1 MIKKILFFFLI
12 SILFNFQN
20 IFAKIENNIVLKVE
34 NEIITN
40 FEIKNKIIA
49 TLILANQEIN
59 QSNINKLKKQA
70 LDFLIKQKLKK
81 IELSKYNLKVNQQK
95 ITNYLNSISSNNINS
110 LKEKFLTSGI
120 DFQLFYEELEIDF
133 LWQKYIYQVYSNK
146 IEIDEKNINQELEN
160 LLRNQ
165 TDVEQL
171 RISEIEIY
179 LNNDLT
185 DQKKIM
191 NIKEQI
197 NKHGFEATAV
207 KYSISSTASNKG
219 ELGWLNAKSLNKKI
233 FNLVSKIKV
242 GEVTEPIITSNS
254 ALFLKLNEKK
264 ISKVDNLNI
273 DELKVNLINRKKN
286 EMFNLYSRSL
296 LSNLKNNSLIEYN
309 K

>member
-1 MIKKILFFFLI
+1 MTKKILFFFLI

-20 IFAKIENNIVLKVE
+20 IFAKVENNIVLKVE

-49 TLILANQEIN
+49 TLIIANQEIN

-81 IELSKYNLKVNQQK
+81 IELSKYNLKVDQQK
-95 ITNYLNSISSNNINS
+95 ITSYLNSISSNNING
-110 LKEKFLTSGI
+110 LKEKFLISGI

-133 LWQKYIYQVYSNK
+133 LWQKYIYQVYSKK
-146 IEIDEKNINQELEN
+146 IEIDEKNINQELKN

-165 TDVEQL
+165 TDVKQF

-197 NKHGFEATAV
+197 NKYGFEATAI

-219 ELGWLNAKSLNKKI
+219 DLGWLNAKSLNKKI
-233 FNLVSKIKV
+233 FNLITNIKV
-242 GEVTEPIITSNS
+242 GEVTEPLITSNS
-254 ALFLKLNEKK
+254 ALFLKLNDKK
-264 ISKVDNLNI
+264 ISKVENVNI
-273 DELKVNLINRKKN
+273 DELKINLINRKKN

-296 LSNLKNNSLIEYN
+296 LSKLKNNSLIEYN
-309 K
+309 

>member
-233 FNLVSKIKV
+233 FNVVSKIKV

-286 EMFNLYSRSL
+286 EIFNLYSRSL
-296 LSNLKNNSLIEYN
+296 LSKLKNNSLIEYN
-309 K
+309 

>member
-1 MIKKILFFFLI
+1 MTKKILFFFLI
-12 SILFNFQN
+12 IILLNFKN
-20 IFAKIENNIVLKVE
+20 IFAKVENNIILKVE

-70 LDFLIKQKLKK
+70 LDYLVKQKLKK
-81 IELSKYNLKVNQQK
+81 IELSKYNLKVDQKK
-95 ITNYLNSISSNNINS
+95 ITSYLNSISLNNING
-110 LKEKFLTSGI
+110 LKEKFSNSGI

-133 LWQKYIYQVYSNK
+133 LWQKYIYQVYSKK

-171 RISEIEIY
+171 KISEIEIY

-185 DQKKIM
+185 DQKKIL

-197 NKHGFEATAV
+197 NKYGFAATAV

-219 ELGWLNAKSLNKKI
+219 DLGWLNAKSLNKKI
-233 FNLVSKIKV
+233 FDLVTNIKV
-242 GEVTEPIITSNS
+242 GEVTEPLITSNS
-254 ALFLKLNEKK
+254 ALFLKLNDKK
-264 ISKVDNLNI
+264 ISKVENVNI
-273 DELKVNLINRKKN
+273 DELKINLINRKKN

-296 LSNLKNNSLIEYN
+296 LSKLKNNSLIEYN
-309 K
+309 

>member
-12 SILFNFQN
+12 SILLNFQN
-20 IFAKIENNIVLKVE
+20 IFAKVENNIVLKVE

-81 IELSKYNLKVNQQK
+81 IELSKYNLKVDQKK
-95 ITNYLNSISSNNINS
+95 ITKYLNSISLNNING
-110 LKEKFLTSGI
+110 LKEKFSNSGI

-133 LWQKYIYQVYSNK
+133 LWQKYIYQVYSKK
-146 IEIDEKNINQELEN
+146 IEIDEKNINQELKN

-165 TDVEQL
+165 TDVKQF

-197 NKHGFEATAV
+197 NKYGFEATAI

-219 ELGWLNAKSLNKKI
+219 DLGWLNAKSLNKKI
-233 FNLVSKIKV
+233 FNLITNIKV
-242 GEVTEPIITSNS
+242 GEVTEPLITSNS
-254 ALFLKLNEKK
+254 ALFLKLNDKK
-264 ISKVDNLNI
+264 ISKVENVNI
-273 DELKVNLINRKKN
+273 DELKINLINRKKN

-296 LSNLKNNSLIEYN
+296 LSKLKNNSLIEY

>member
-1 MIKKILFFFLI
+1 MTKKILFFFLI
-12 SILFNFQN
+12 SILFNFKN
-20 IFAKIENNIVLKVE
+20 IFAKVENNIVLKVE

-49 TLILANQEIN
+49 TLIIANQEIN

-81 IELSKYNLKVNQQK
+81 IELSKYNLKVDQQK
-95 ITNYLNSISSNNINS
+95 ITSYLNSISSNNING
-110 LKEKFLTSGI
+110 LKEKFLISGI

-133 LWQKYIYQVYSNK
+133 LWQKYIYQVYSKK
-146 IEIDEKNINQELEN
+146 IEIDEKNINQELKN

-165 TDVEQL
+165 TDVEQFK
-171 RISEIEIY
+171 ISEIEIY
-179 LNNDLT
+179 LNNDLS

-197 NKHGFEATAV
+197 NKYGFEATAI

-219 ELGWLNAKSLNKKI
+219 DLGWLNAKSLNKKI
-233 FNLVSKIKV
+233 FNLVTNIKV
-242 GEVTEPIITSNS
+242 GEVTEPLITSNS
-254 ALFLKLNEKK
+254 ALFLKLNDKK
-264 ISKVDNLNI
+264 ISKVENVNI
-273 DELKVNLINRKKN
+273 DELKINLINRKKN

-296 LSNLKNNSLIEYN
+296 LSKLKNNSLIEYN
-309 K
+309 

>member
-20 IFAKIENNIVLKVE
+20 IFAKVENNIVLKVE

-49 TLILANQEIN
+49 TLIIANQEIN

-81 IELSKYNLKVNQQK
+81 IELSKYNLKVDQQK
-95 ITNYLNSISSNNINS
+95 ITSYLNSISSNNING
-110 LKEKFLTSGI
+110 LKEKFSISGI

-133 LWQKYIYQVYSNK
+133 LWQKYIYQVYSKK
-146 IEIDEKNINQELEN
+146 IEIDEKNINQELKN

-165 TDVEQL
+165 TDVKQF

-197 NKHGFEATAV
+197 NKYGFEATAI

-219 ELGWLNAKSLNKKI
+219 DLGWLNAKSLNKKI
-233 FNLVSKIKV
+233 FNLITNIKV
-242 GEVTEPIITSNS
+242 GEVTEPLITSNS
-254 ALFLKLNEKK
+254 ALFLKLNDKK
-264 ISKVDNLNI
+264 ISKVENVNI
-273 DELKVNLINRKKN
+273 DELKINLINRKKN

-296 LSNLKNNSLIEYN
+296 LSKLKNNSLIEYN
-309 K
+309 

>member
-20 IFAKIENNIVLKVE
+20 IFAKVENNIVLKVE

-81 IELSKYNLKVNQQK
+81 IELSKYNLKVDQQK
-95 ITNYLNSISSNNINS
+95 ITSYLNSISSNNING
-110 LKEKFLTSGI
+110 LKEKFSISGI

-133 LWQKYIYQVYSNK
+133 LWQKYIYQVYSKK
-146 IEIDEKNINQELEN
+146 IEIDEKNINQELKN

-165 TDVEQL
+165 TDVEQFK
-171 RISEIEIY
+171 ISEIEIY
-179 LNNDLT
+179 LNNDLS

-197 NKHGFEATAV
+197 NKYGFEATAI

-219 ELGWLNAKSLNKKI
+219 DLGWLNAKSLNKKI
-233 FNLVSKIKV
+233 FNLVTNIKV
-242 GEVTEPIITSNS
+242 GEVTEPLITSNS
-254 ALFLKLNEKK
+254 ALFLKLNDKK
-264 ISKVDNLNI
+264 ISKVENVNI
-273 DELKVNLINRKKN
+273 DELKINLINRKKN

-296 LSNLKNNSLIEYN
+296 LSKLKNNSLIEY
-309 K
+309 

>member
-1 MIKKILFFFLI
+1 MTKKILFFFLI
-12 SILFNFQN
+12 SILFNFKN
-20 IFAKIENNIVLKVE
+20 IFAKVENNIVLKVE

-59 QSNINKLKKQA
+59 QPNINKLKKQA

-81 IELSKYNLKVNQQK
+81 IELSKYNLKVDQQK
-95 ITNYLNSISSNNINS
+95 ITSYLNSISSNNING
-110 LKEKFLTSGI
+110 LKEKFLISGI

-133 LWQKYIYQVYSNK
+133 LWQKYIYQVYSKK
-146 IEIDEKNINQELEN
+146 IEIDEKNINQELKN

-165 TDVEQL
+165 TDVEQFK
-171 RISEIEIY
+171 ISEIEIY
-179 LNNDLT
+179 LNNDLS

-197 NKHGFEATAV
+197 NKYGFEATAI

-219 ELGWLNAKSLNKKI
+219 DLGWLNAKSLNKKI
-233 FNLVSKIKV
+233 FNLITNIKV
-242 GEVTEPIITSNS
+242 GEVTEPLITSNS
-254 ALFLKLNEKK
+254 ALFLKLNDKK
-264 ISKVDNLNI
+264 ISKVENVNI
-273 DELKVNLINRKKN
+273 DELKINLINRKKN

-296 LSNLKNNSLIEYN
+296 LSKLKNNSLIEYN
-309 K
+309 

>member
-1 MIKKILFFFLI
+1 MTKKILFFFLI
-12 SILFNFQN
+12 SILFNFKN
-20 IFAKIENNIVLKVE
+20 IFAKVENNIVLKVE

-59 QSNINKLKKQA
+59 QPNINKLKKQA

-81 IELSKYNLKVNQQK
+81 IELSKYNLKIDQQE
-95 ITNYLNSISSNNINS
+95 ITSYLNSISSNNINN
-110 LKEKFLTSGI
+110 LKEKFLNTGI

-133 LWQKYIYQVYSNK
+133 LWQKYIYQVYSKK
-146 IEIDEKNINQELEN
+146 IEIDEKNINQELKN

-165 TDVEQL
+165 TDVKQF

-197 NKHGFEATAV
+197 NKYGFEATAI

-219 ELGWLNAKSLNKKI
+219 DLGWLNAKSLNKKI
-233 FNLVSKIKV
+233 FNLITNIKV
-242 GEVTEPIITSNS
+242 GEVTEPLITSNS
-254 ALFLKLNEKK
+254 ALFLKLNDKK
-264 ISKVDNLNI
+264 ISKVENVNI
-273 DELKVNLINRKKN
+273 DELKINLINRKKN

-296 LSNLKNNSLIEYN
+296 LSKLKNNSLIEYN
-309 K
+309 

>member
-1 MIKKILFFFLI
+1 MIKRILFFILI

-120 DFQLFYEELEIDF
+120 DFQLFYKELEIDF

-233 FNLVSKIKV
+233 FNVVSKIKV

-286 EMFNLYSRSL
+286 EIFNLYSRSL
-296 LSNLKNNSLIEYN
+296 LSKLKNNSLIEYN
-309 K
+309 

>member
-1 MIKKILFFFLI
+1 MTKKILFFFLI
-12 SILFNFQN
+12 SILLNFQN
-20 IFAKIENNIVLKVE
+20 IFAKVENNIVLKVE

-81 IELSKYNLKVNQQK
+81 IELSKYNLKVDQQK

-110 LKEKFLTSGI
+110 LKDKFLNNGI

-133 LWQKYIYQVYSNK
+133 LWQKYIYQVYSKK

-171 RISEIEIY
+171 KISEIEIY
-179 LNNDLT
+179 LDNDFT
-185 DQKKIM
+185 DQKKIL

-197 NKHGFEATAV
+197 NKYGFAATAV
-207 KYSISSTASNKG
+207 KYSISSSASNKG

-233 FNLVSKIKV
+233 LNLVSKIKV

-254 ALFLKLNEKK
+254 ALFLKLNDKK
-264 ISKVDNLNI
+264 ISKVENVNI
-273 DELKVNLINRKKN
+273 DELKINLINRKKN

-296 LSNLKNNSLIEYN
+296 LSKLKNNSLIEYN
-309 K
+309 

>member
-1 MIKKILFFFLI
+1 MTKKILFFFLI
-12 SILFNFQN
+12 SILLNFQN
-20 IFAKIENNIVLKVE
+20 IFAKVENNIVLKVE

-70 LDFLIKQKLKK
+70 LDYLVKQKLKK
-81 IELSKYNLKVNQQK
+81 IELSKYNLKVDQKK
-95 ITNYLNSISSNNINS
+95 ITSYLNSISLNNING
-110 LKEKFLTSGI
+110 LKEKFSNSGI

-133 LWQKYIYQVYSNK
+133 LWQKYIYQVYSKK

-171 RISEIEIY
+171 KISEIEIY

-185 DQKKIM
+185 DQKKIL

-197 NKHGFEATAV
+197 NKYGFAATAV

-254 ALFLKLNEKK
+254 ALFLKLNDKK
-264 ISKVDNLNI
+264 ISKVENVNI
-273 DELKVNLINRKKN
+273 DELKINLINRKKN

-296 LSNLKNNSLIEYN
+296 LSKLKNNSLIEYN
-309 K
+309 

>member
-1 MIKKILFFFLI
+1 MIKRILFFILI
-12 SILFNFQN
+12 SILFNFKN

-233 FNLVSKIKV
+233 FNVVSKIKV

-264 ISKVDNLNI
+264 ISKVENLDK

-286 EMFNLYSRSL
+286 EIFNLYSRSL
-296 LSNLKNNSLIEYN
+296 LSKLKNNSLIEYN
-309 K
+309 

>member
-1 MIKKILFFFLI
+1 MTKKILFFFLI
-12 SILFNFQN
+12 SILFNFKN
-20 IFAKIENNIVLKVE
+20 IFAKVENNIVLKVE

-59 QSNINKLKKQA
+59 QPNINKLKKQA

-81 IELSKYNLKVNQQK
+81 IELSKYNLKVDQQK
-95 ITNYLNSISSNNINS
+95 ITSYLNSISSNNING
-110 LKEKFLTSGI
+110 LKEKFLISGI

-133 LWQKYIYQVYSNK
+133 LWQKYIYQVYSKK
-146 IEIDEKNINQELEN
+146 IEIDEKNINQELKN

-165 TDVEQL
+165 TDVEQFK
-171 RISEIEIY
+171 ISEIEIY
-179 LNNDLT
+179 LNNDLS

-197 NKHGFEATAV
+197 NKYGFEATAI

-219 ELGWLNAKSLNKKI
+219 DLGWLNAKSLNKKI
-233 FNLVSKIKV
+233 FNLVTNIKV
-242 GEVTEPIITSNS
+242 GEVTEPLITSNS
-254 ALFLKLNEKK
+254 ALFLKLNDKK
-264 ISKVDNLNI
+264 ISKVENVNI
-273 DELKVNLINRKKN
+273 DELKINLINRKKN

-296 LSNLKNNSLIEYN
+296 LSKLKNNSLIEY
-309 K
+309 

>member
-1 MIKKILFFFLI
+1 MIKKFLFVFLI

-20 IFAKIENNIVLKVE
+20 IFAKVENNIVLKVE

-81 IELSKYNLKVNQQK
+81 IELSKYNLKVDQQK
-95 ITNYLNSISSNNINS
+95 ITSYLNSISSNNING
-110 LKEKFLTSGI
+110 LKEKFSISGI

-233 FNLVSKIKV
+233 FNVVSKIKV

-286 EMFNLYSRSL
+286 EIFNLYSRSL
-296 LSNLKNNSLIEYN
+296 LSKLKNNSLIEYN
-309 K
+309 

>member
-1 MIKKILFFFLI
+1 MTKKILFFFLI
-12 SILFNFQN
+12 IILLNFQN
-20 IFAKIENNIVLKVE
+20 IFAKVENNIVLKVE

-59 QSNINKLKKQA
+59 QPNINKLKKQA

-81 IELSKYNLKVNQQK
+81 IELSKYNLKVDQQK
-95 ITNYLNSISSNNINS
+95 ITSYLNSISSNNING
-110 LKEKFLTSGI
+110 LKEKFLISGI

-133 LWQKYIYQVYSNK
+133 LWQKYIYQVYSKK
-146 IEIDEKNINQELEN
+146 IEIDEKNINQELKN

-165 TDVEQL
+165 TDVEQFK
-171 RISEIEIY
+171 ISEIEIY
-179 LNNDLT
+179 LNNDLS

-197 NKHGFEATAV
+197 NKYGFEATAI

-219 ELGWLNAKSLNKKI
+219 DLGWLNAKSLNKKI
-233 FNLVSKIKV
+233 FNLVTNIKV
-242 GEVTEPIITSNS
+242 GEVTEPLITSNS
-254 ALFLKLNEKK
+254 ALFLKLNDKK
-264 ISKVDNLNI
+264 ISKVENVNI
-273 DELKVNLINRKKN
+273 DELKINLINRKKN

-296 LSNLKNNSLIEYN
+296 LSKLKNNSLIEY
-309 K
+309 